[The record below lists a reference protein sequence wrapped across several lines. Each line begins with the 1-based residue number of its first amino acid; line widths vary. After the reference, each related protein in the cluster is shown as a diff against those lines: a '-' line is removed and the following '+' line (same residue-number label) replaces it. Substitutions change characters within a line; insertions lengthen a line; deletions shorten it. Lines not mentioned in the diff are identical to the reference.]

1 MRASYLIS
9 ASLALAAVSLPAS
22 AQVVESGAGSGT
34 TTARDAFRAD
44 LGGGPVAGANG
55 SFGGVRREINWD
67 GVPAAASAP
76 NAMPANFFNVNS
88 PRGVVFTTPGTGFE
102 VSGATTDAGAGQPA
116 AANFGNI
123 DPSYTTT
130 FATFSAQRLFTP
142 IGSNIFDILFF
153 APGTST
159 PGLTTG
165 FGAIFSD
172 VDLANTTSIQLFG
185 ADGNS
190 LGLFYAPVSGVSSQ
204 GLSFLGISYATPTI
218 SRVRVT
224 AGNTALGAGVLDS
237 AQHDL
242 VTLDDFIFGEP
253 TAVPE
258 PSTWAMML
266 LGFVAI
272 GIAFRRQYSGKA
284 TPPRPSH
291 SSRSA

>member
-9 ASLALAAVSLPAS
+9 ASLALAAVSLPAN
-22 AQVVESGAGSGT
+22 AQVVESGAGAGT
-34 TTARDAFRAD
+34 TTARDAFRTD
-44 LGGGPVAGANG
+44 LGGGTVAGANG

-67 GVPAAASAP
+67 GVPAAVSAP